1 MQRLAGRHIV
11 VTGGGK
17 GIGKA
22 IAERLAA
29 EGASLTLLARD
40 LERLRE
46 VAGVIGAGAAA
57 CDVRDRGQVDA
68 AFATATAE
76 RGPIHAL
83 VANSGLGGPNADGPG
98 DRFDDLVAT
107 NLAGTYYSSR
117 AALRH
122 LAPGPDTRHLVVIA
136 SILAR
141 IAVPGYT
148 GYSAS
153 KAGLLGL
160 VRSFAAELAGQNI
173 QVNAICPGW
182 VDTEMAW
189 DGLEGIA
196 AATGGTREDAF
207 REAMREVPLGR
218 MSEPED
224 IAGTVAWL
232 LSNDARG
239 VTGQAIDQNG
249 GAYV

>member
-1 MQRLAGRHIV
+1 
-11 VTGGGK
+11 
-17 GIGKA
+17 
-22 IAERLAA
+22 
-29 EGASLTLLARD
+29 
-40 LERLRE
+40 
-46 VAGVIGAGAAA
+46 
-57 CDVRDRGQVDA
+57 
-68 AFATATAE
+68 
-76 RGPIHAL
+76 
-83 VANSGLGGPNADGPG
+83 
-98 DRFDDLVAT
+98 
-107 NLAGTYYSSR
+107 
-117 AALRH
+117 
-122 LAPGPDTRHLVVIA
+122 VIA

-160 VRSFAAELAGQNI
+160 VRSFAAELAGENI

-189 DGLEGIA
+189 DGLDGIA